1 MSDYLPFDRPTRA
14 WQKAYSF
21 GDIYLDHCSEIPDAD
36 CWIRLDIEMPLLS
49 SVLNL
54 IAYYCYLLFS
64 LGRLDNWNTLGRLR
78 Y

>member
-1 MSDYLPFDRPTRA
+1 
-14 WQKAYSF
+14 
-21 GDIYLDHCSEIPDAD
+21 LDHCSEIPDAD

-54 IAYYCYLLFS
+54 IAYYYYLLFS